1 MNEQHQNETQQQEQR
16 KHGEEKRG
24 EFLRKMSSLAGEATR
39 GMVSRVRWLIYA
51 ERGRRVMAGLAVT
64 GMVAGVVA
72 AQPVCMIEPGE
83 VGIRVNRFTG
93 KVAELR
99 EGWAVLVPRVHR
111 LSRYSLKDQSY
122 QPTRSTR
129 ATDPAPFQSVEGL
142 SIGVEVTIR
151 YVLDPERIPALAAR
165 LPEDIGRDLVEPVI
179 DGVLRRHFAQH
190 TVREIFST
198 HRVKIQQDV
207 SAELSPLLA
216 ADGVIVRSVTLGNVD
231 LPQQYRTGMEAL
243 LAEELNAEK
252 MRYTLELK
260 DKQVKQSALE
270 AEADKVRR
278 EKAAE
283 AAGNEEIIAAKAK
296 AEAMRHVLP
305 FKEKEIEQR
314 RLEAEAAKVSRLTQA
329 SAEAEAHRIEA
340 AGEADA
346 RRKLAEADAYRVDV
360 TGKASSEQLAR
371 DAELISRNPLLIQK
385 TLADKLSDKI
395 QVIIAPP
402 QAGGFIAGN
411 LLGQPQEARYAGG
424 SSKGAS
430 LAQSAVSENTDSDTT
445 GSEE

>member
-1 MNEQHQNETQQQEQR
+1 MNEQNQNESQQKNEQPR
-16 KHGEEKRG
+16 GEVKRG
-24 EFLRKMSSLAGEATR
+24 EVLRKVVSLAGDVVR
-39 GMVSRVRWLIYA
+39 GVVSRSRWLVYTQ
-51 ERGRRVMAGLAVT
+51 RGRRVMVGLAVT
-64 GMVAGVVA
+64 GALAGVVV

-83 VGIRVNRFTG
+83 VGIRVNRLSGT
-93 KVAELR
+93 VSELR
-99 EGWAVLVPRVHR
+99 EGWALLVPQVHR
-111 LSRYSLKDQSY
+111 LSRYSLKDQTY
-122 QPTRSTR
+122 QPSRSTR

-142 SIGVEVTIR
+142 SLGVEVSVR
-151 YVLDPERIPALAAR
+151 YLLDPARIPTLAAK
-165 LPEDIGRDLVEPVI
+165 LPEDIGRDIVEPAI

-198 HRVKIQQDV
+198 QRVRIQKDIL
-207 SAELSPLLA
+207 AELAPLLA
-216 ADGVIVRSVTLGNVD
+216 EDGVIVRSVTLGNVD
-231 LPQQYRTGMEAL
+231 LPQQYRTGMESL
-243 LAEELNAEK
+243 LTEELNSEK

-314 RLEAEAAKVSRLTQA
+314 RLEAEASKISRITQA
-329 SAEAEAHRIEA
+329 TAEAEAHRIEA

-346 RRKLAEADAYRVDV
+346 RRKLAESDAYRVEV
-360 TGKASSEQLAR
+360 TGKAASEQLAR

-402 QAGGFIAGN
+402 HTGGFIAGN
-411 LLGQPQEARYAGG
+411 LLGQPQEAR
-424 SSKGAS
+424 
-430 LAQSAVSENTDSDTT
+430 AQAVTDTTVSE
-445 GSEE
+445 E